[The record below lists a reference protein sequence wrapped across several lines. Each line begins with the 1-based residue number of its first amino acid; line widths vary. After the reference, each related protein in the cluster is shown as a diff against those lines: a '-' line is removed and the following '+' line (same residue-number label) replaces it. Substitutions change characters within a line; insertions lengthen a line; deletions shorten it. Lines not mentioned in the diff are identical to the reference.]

1 MSEDIRVDVTNA
13 DEDYKNSLG
22 YLESALYKIK
32 NDPDHG
38 FPQEEVDR
46 LLKIEQEMQEAWKPF
61 VDGLP
66 KQW

>member
-1 MSEDIRVDVTNA
+1 MSKDIIADVTNA
-13 DEDYKNSLG
+13 DDDYKNSLG
-22 YLESALYKIK
+22 YLESPLYNIK

-46 LLKIEQEMQEAWKPF
+46 LLKIELEMQEAWKPF
-61 VDGLP
+61 VDGLA